1 MAYDARLFHCRRAMS
16 DDTTER
22 AKAHFLAGNTHF
34 EAGRLDAARAD
45 YEAAL
50 ALVPGRASVL
60 GNLGVTLC
68 RLGRWD
74 SAISTLDAA
83 LLADPTHR
91 DAWAA
96 LGLCR
101 EARGDWAGA
110 AHALRQAIGLG
121 ALLPSLHLAL
131 SHCELRQDHGREAL
145 QALDDAL
152 SIDPRE
158 PEVWSQ
164 RGHLMRESG
173 QLREAARCYE
183 QALQHGAEPALHR
196 HFLAAV
202 QDLREPPPPP
212 PVYAQALFDQ
222 YADEFQ
228 DHLLAQLKYAAPETL
243 LRPVLDR
250 GERLRRVLD
259 LGCGSGLCARLL
271 APLADSIEGVD
282 ASAAMLQAAQASGA
296 YQRLVH
302 GDLLAFLREG
312 GAAADLI
319 VAADVFIY
327 VGPLDEVFGAAAA
340 RLAPGGAFAFSVEQ
354 ADPGREL
361 QLRPS
366 LRYAHSREL
375 IQRLAAAN
383 GLAVERIDAGP
394 IREEQAKPVMGWYAW
409 LRRPAA

>member
-1 MAYDARLFHCRRAMS
+1 MS
-16 DDTTER
+16 DHATER
-22 AKAHFLAGNTHF
+22 AKALFFSGNSHF
-34 EAGRLDAARAD
+34 EAGRLEAARCD

-68 RLGRWD
+68 RLGQWD
-74 SAISTLDAA
+74 AAITTLDAA

-101 EARGDWAGA
+101 EALGDWAGA
-110 AHALRQAIGLG
+110 AHALRQAIALG

-131 SHCELRQDHGREAL
+131 SHCELRQSHWRESL
-145 QALDDAL
+145 QALDEAL
-152 SIDPRE
+152 AIDPRE

-173 QLREAARCYE
+173 QLKEAARCYE
-183 QALQHGAEPALHR
+183 EALQHGAEPALHR

-228 DHLLAQLKYAAPETL
+228 DHLLEQLRYAAPETL
-243 LRPVLDR
+243 LRPVIDR
-250 GERLRRVLD
+250 GERLGLVLD
-259 LGCGSGLCARLL
+259 LGCGSGLCARLI
-271 APLADSIEGVD
+271 APLAEAIEGVD
-282 ASAAMLQAAQASGA
+282 ASQAMVERARASGA
-296 YQRLVH
+296 YRAVAH
-302 GDLLAFLREG
+302 ADLLAFLREG
-312 GAAADLI
+312 QNAADLI

-327 VGPLDEVFGAAAA
+327 VGPLDEVLSAAAA
-340 RLAPGGAFAFSVEQ
+340 RLAPGGALVFSVEQ
-354 ADPGREL
+354 ADAGRDL

-366 LRYAHSREL
+366 LRYAHSRAL
-375 IQRLAAAN
+375 IQRLAAAK
-383 GLAVERIDAGP
+383 GLTVERLEAGP
-394 IREEQAKPVMGWYAW
+394 IREELGKPVMGWYAW
-409 LRRPAA
+409 LRRAD

>member
-1 MAYDARLFHCRRAMS
+1 MS
-16 DDTTER
+16 EPTEDTIDR
-22 AKAHFLAGNTHF
+22 AKAHFLAGNQHF
-34 EAGRLDAARAD
+34 EAGRLEAALSD

-50 ALVPGRASVL
+50 VLVPGRPSVL

-68 RLGRWD
+68 RLGQWAR
-74 SAISTLDAA
+74 AIEVLDAT

-110 AHALRQAIGLG
+110 AHALRQAIALG

-131 SHCELRQDHGREAL
+131 SHCELRQNRWKEAL
-145 QALDDAL
+145 RALDDAL
-152 SIDPRE
+152 AIDPRE

-164 RGHLMRESG
+164 RGHLMRETG
-173 QLREAARCYE
+173 QLKEAARSYE
-183 QALQHGAEPALHR
+183 QALAHGAEPALHR
-196 HFLAAV
+196 HYLAAV

-212 PVYAQALFDQ
+212 PVYAAALFDQ

-243 LRPVLDR
+243 LRPVLER
-250 GERLRRVLD
+250 GERLGLVLD
-259 LGCGSGLCARLL
+259 LGCGTGLCGRLL
-271 APLADSIEGVD
+271 APVAEAIEGVD
-282 ASAAMLQAAQASGA
+282 SSASMLQSAQASGA
-296 YQRLVH
+296 YRRLLH
-302 GDLLAFLREG
+302 GDLLALLQEPG
-312 GAAADLI
+312 DAADLI

-327 VGPLDEVFGAAAA
+327 VGPLDAVFAAAAA
-340 RLAPGGAFAFSVEQ
+340 RLAPGGRFVFSVEQ
-354 ADPGREL
+354 ADAGREL

-375 IQRLAAAN
+375 IQRLAPAH
-383 GLAVERIDAGP
+383 GFSVEALEGGP
-394 IREEQAKPVMGWYAW
+394 IREDQGRAVMGWYAC
-409 LRRPAA
+409 LRRA